1 MKSDSC
7 SREKPCI
14 SSLAQRIVCGFVV
27 AICLLGAM
35 PCAASLTT
43 NIVDLAALAA
53 CGSGTTNGWAVSSLT
68 NYTSANAPFNPNIR
82 LKAGASYAKS
92 PDLGGYI
99 RRVEFDYRSSPTEG
113 KRLLV
118 ADEKGALLHTC
129 EYTNL
134 PSEGA
139 FTNCVVE
146 IANPNVRGIIFKYD
160 NGGIQTTWSLANLK
174 IITESDLTAVTNGAA
189 MRLEWYNGSDVVSNR
204 VDIFRVKQ
212 VSRGETNV
220 VDRYDFSLLKTDY
233 AYRES
238 ADTISIIFNGRL
250 YGSTLYLAKDKPGIL
265 QISNSGTHGVLLI
278 KCPEKNIYSHL
289 RIAVCRPDNE
299 TKEAFPLSWVQDTI
313 TNTFASITLTDAFV
327 TNYIPLNAALGKDW
341 LCLNA
346 VDKQSGPRIL
356 VSDIAFVTIKEPAYN
371 STNVYSKIVENAA
384 FLDVK
389 DLMPRRAHYFTV
401 TTFTTDGSSTVSEP
415 SEWFYPTLPPGL
427 LFMVR

>member
-1 MKSDSC
+1 MRSDSC
-7 SREKPCI
+7 SREKLCI
-14 SSLAQRIVCGFVV
+14 SSLAQRIVRGFVV
-27 AICLLGAM
+27 AICLFGTA

-82 LKAGASYAKS
+82 FKTGASYAKS

-99 RRVEFDYRSSPTEG
+99 RRVEFDYRSSSTEG

-118 ADEKGALLHTC
+118 ADEKDALLHTC
-129 EYTNL
+129 EYAKL
-134 PSEGA
+134 SSKGA

-146 IANPNVRGIIFKYD
+146 IANPNVRGIIFKYGD
-160 NGGIQTTWSLANLK
+160 GGMQTIWSLANLK
-174 IITESDLTAVTNGAA
+174 IITESDFIAVTNGAA
-189 MRLEWYNGSDVVSNR
+189 MRLKWYNSSDVVSNR
-204 VDIFRVKQ
+204 VDIFRIKQ
-212 VSRGETNV
+212 VSRGETNIV
-220 VDRYDFSLLKTDY
+220 HRYDFSQLKTDY

-250 YGSTLYLAKDKPGIL
+250 HGSTLYLAKDKPGIL
-265 QISNSGTHGVLLI
+265 QISNSDTHGVLLI
-278 KCPEKNIYSHL
+278 KCPEKNAYSHL

-299 TKEAFPLSWVQDTI
+299 TKESFPLSWVQDAM
-313 TNTFASITLTDAFV
+313 TNTFANITLTDSFV

-346 VDKQSGPRIL
+346 VDKKPGPRVL

-371 STNVYSKIVENAA
+371 NTNVCSKIVENAA

-401 TTFTTDGSSTVSEP
+401 TTFTSDGSSTVSEP
-415 SEWFYPTLPPGL
+415 SEWFYPILPPGF